1 MGISNVVLSEKV
13 GKEITSFSN
22 KSEKARR
29 SAGSV
34 ANSMYKIGMRVSDC
48 YAPTKGNLAD
58 GTSTTNPEQWALL
71 KSYVVLG
78 FDKKWQAALAPATTA
93 GMTEMQKFQR
103 SKAKSEIGAKI
114 NDLKAALERRDA
126 IATGGKDSNPKT
138 RKTPDERVIASLAN
152 AAKIVEK
159 NTMEFDVADFNKAM
173 EAVSDVIEAGL
184 PDDK

>member
-34 ANSMYKIGMRVSDC
+34 ANSMYKIGMRVPDC
-48 YAPTKGNLAD
+48 YAPTKKNLAD
-58 GTSTTNPEQWALL
+58 GISTTNPEQWALL
-71 KSYVVLG
+71 KHYIVLG
-78 FDKKWQAALAPATTA
+78 FDKSWRDALAPATTA
-93 GMTEMQKFQR
+93 GMTEMQKFR
-103 SKAKSEIGAKI
+103 RGKAKTEIGAKI
-114 NDLKAALERRDA
+114 NDLKGALERRDA
-126 IATGGKDSNPKT
+126 EANDGKSGNTKT

-159 NTMEFDVADFNKAM
+159 NTMEFDVADFNTAM
-173 EAVSDVIEAGL
+173 EAVSAVIEAGL
-184 PDDK
+184 PNDK